1 MIRVGGDG
9 PLDAQLVVVG
19 ESLGAEEERQRRPFV
34 GGAGQLLTRLLAAA
48 GLHRDTLY
56 LTNVVKVRPPANQL
70 SRLPELGV
78 SLNDFIPELVD
89 ELSRIQPKV
98 VVALGDLACRTL
110 TGKQPITK
118 WRGSVLPCP
127 LVSGPLVV
135 PTLHPAYILRDYVM
149 HPAVIADLQKAKRV
163 LNGQYAPEH
172 YDIIIN
178 PTIVQI
184 EDYITR
190 CIDNRAVAFDIE
202 TMVTGIRCLGLSC
215 EADSA
220 LVIPVCRMAAA
231 DQGHVWRLVRLLF
244 EDKRV
249 TKIGQNL
256 SFDLSFLVPHVGFP
270 HPPLFDTMLAHHLLV
285 PELPHDLD
293 FLASIYADMN
303 YYAIKPWE
311 SGDHDTW
318 IYNGRDCI
326 ATFRTYEKLA
336 HDLRESHLN
345 EFFEGYTMPLF
356 MCLFEMQHRGV
367 RVDADRREQLR
378 QSLEAEMTRLQVAIN
393 ATSGRELNPNS
404 PKQLKEHFYEEC
416 RHTPRVHRKRGTVTV
431 DKEALAKLAAEGS
444 QVAQLILQYR
454 QAQKLLS
461 TFVDIPLSPTGCI
474 HSEYVISGT
483 VTGRLSSR
491 TPFTGFGSNL
501 QNIPPQARELI
512 VPRPRRCFVKG
523 DLSQAENRVVAWL
536 THGVMK
542 RAFQRGE
549 DVHSLAAAMLFGG
562 QAQDYPKGSRERNVA
577 KTCVHAAN
585 YGSGPGQLAAIL
597 HCPQAEARKLLEKYH
612 GAFPEVRRWQ
622 ERIRAQLAKNRTL
635 TTPLGRRRQF
645 LDRWGDE
652 LFRSAYAFIPQSTVA
667 DYLNLGLLRLWLKLF
682 PLDSWPV
689 LQVHDEVVV
698 ECPLGREAQVEQIMK
713 QCLEIPIVVESDLL
727 IIPLETKVL
736 YEHWV

>member
-1 MIRVGGDG
+1 VIHVGGDG
-9 PLDAQLVVVG
+9 PQDAQLVIVG
-19 ESLGAEEERQRRPFV
+19 EAPGAEEELRRKPFV
-34 GGAGQLLTRLLAAA
+34 GGAGQLLTRMLTAA
-48 GLHRDTLY
+48 GLYRDTLY
-56 LTNVVKVRPPANQL
+56 ITNVVKVRPPANQL
-70 SRLPELGV
+70 SRLHELGV
-78 SLNDFIPELVD
+78 SVNDFIPELVD
-89 ELSRIQPKV
+89 ELNRIRPKV

-118 WRGSVLPCP
+118 WRGSVLPCT

-163 LNGQYAPEH
+163 LNGQYAPEG
-172 YDIIIN
+172 YDIIVN

-184 EDYITR
+184 EDYIAK
-190 CIDNRAVAFDIE
+190 CLDNRAVAFDIE
-202 TMVTGIRCLGLSC
+202 TTAVGIRCLGLSC

-220 LVIPVCRMAAA
+220 LVIPVCRMQIA
-231 DQGHVWRLVRLLF
+231 DRENMWRLVRLLF
-244 EDKRV
+244 ENEQV
-249 TKIGQNL
+249 TKIGQNM

-270 HPPLFDTMLAHHLLV
+270 RPPLFDTMLAHHLLV

-311 SGDHDTW
+311 SDDHDTW

-326 ATFRTYEKLA
+326 ATFRTYEKLSQE
-336 HDLRESHLN
+336 LKESHMN

-367 RVDADRREQLR
+367 RIDSNRREQLR
-378 QSLEAEMTRLQVAIN
+378 QLLVAEICRLQIAIN
-393 ATSGRELNPNS
+393 AASGRELNPNS
-404 PKQLKEHFYEEC
+404 PKQLKEYFYEEQ
-416 RHTPRVHRKRGTVTV
+416 RHTQRVHRKRGTVTV
-431 DKEALAKLAAEGS
+431 DKEALGKLAAEGS

-461 TFVDIPLSPTGCI
+461 TFVDIPLSPSGCI

-512 VPRPRRCFVKG
+512 VPRPGMCFVKG

-536 THGVMK
+536 TDGIMK
-542 RAFQRGE
+542 KAFQRGD
-549 DVHSLAAAMLFGG
+549 DVHSLAASMLFGG
-562 QAQDYPKGSRERNVA
+562 QAQDYPKGSHERNVA

-585 YGSGPGQLAAIL
+585 YGSGPGQVAAIL
-597 HCPQAEARKLLEKYH
+597 HCTQSEARKLLEKYH
-612 GAFPEVRRWQ
+612 ESFPEVRRWH
-622 ERIRAQLAKNRTL
+622 ERIRARLAKNRTL
-635 TTPLGRRRQF
+635 VTPLGRKRQF
-645 LDRWGDE
+645 LGRWGDE

-682 PLDSWPV
+682 PLNSWPV

-698 ECPLGREAQVEQIMK
+698 ECPIGQEQQVEQIMR
-713 QCLEIPIVVESDLL
+713 QCLEIPIVVESDILV
-727 IIPLETKVL
+727 IPLETKVL